1 MSGETRFIADHMLGS
16 LARWLRNL
24 GYDTLYPGPLEDEEL
39 RSTALG
45 ENRVLLTRDWE
56 LGHRTPGAVT
66 IASDDLDEQLRQVV
80 ADLGLTVDHP
90 MSLCSVCNVRLVEAS
105 PEEAG
110 ASVPSGVLDRHREF
124 WRCPS
129 CGRFY
134 WQGTHWR
141 SMMGRVEEL
150 RAYGSRHRS

>member
-1 MSGETRFIADHMLGS
+1 MAEEARFIADHMLGS

-24 GYDTLYPGPLEDEEL
+24 GYDTIYPGPLDDEEL
-39 RSTALG
+39 RAMALREG
-45 ENRVLLTRDWE
+45 RTLLTRDWE
-56 LGHRTPGAVT
+56 LGQRTPGAVT

-90 MSLCSVCNVRLVEAS
+90 MTRCSLCNVLLVEANS
-105 PEEAG
+105 DEAG
-110 ASVPSGVLDRHREF
+110 AAVPSGVLDRHREF

-134 WQGTHWR
+134 WQGTHWK
-141 SMMGRVEEL
+141 SMMERVEEL
-150 RAYGSRHRS
+150 RAHASRPRS